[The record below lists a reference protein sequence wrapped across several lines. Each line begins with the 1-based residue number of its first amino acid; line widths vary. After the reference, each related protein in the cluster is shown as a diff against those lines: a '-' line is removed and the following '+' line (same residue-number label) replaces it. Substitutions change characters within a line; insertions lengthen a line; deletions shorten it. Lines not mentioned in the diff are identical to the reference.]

1 MNQMNQMSIAE
12 MFDKS
17 TTPDL
22 FWAPAIF
29 IAWYVICK
37 IISKEW
43 TFGYAKKEEMPVDK
57 IGNSLDAQL
66 ADAYKA
72 RMLAGRGSKFD
83 RLFFTGLASMAGGTL
98 LWVCLWTV
106 GVVPASTQERAFIE
120 DLRASP
126 FSSRPQV
133 AAAIAA
139 ADGSTYISRLHYFAA
154 EQAFLL
160 SSK

>member
-1 MNQMNQMSIAE
+1 MNQLSIAE
-12 MFDKS
+12 IFAQN

-22 FWAPAIF
+22 FWAPAF
-29 IAWYVICK
+29 LFSWYLICK

-43 TFGYAKKEEMPVDK
+43 TFGYTKKDEMPVDK
-57 IGNSLDAQL
+57 IGITLDAQL
-66 ADAYKA
+66 ANAYKE
-72 RMLAGRGSKFD
+72 RMLASRGSKFD

-98 LWVCLWTV
+98 LWVGLWTV

-154 EQAFLL
+154 EKAFLL